1 MQRVGGAGAGDGAAR
16 TMRRP
21 AGPLASPLAQR
32 HHWPSRS
39 TTHRIAAF
47 VARALPAVHPGRARP
62 SHPPPV
68 QLTIDWI
75 QLAELVGAIQGLL
88 LAAVLTAHRT
98 NRVANHLLAA
108 LMAAFTVSL
117 LSEVY
122 YSTGLVRAHPHFF
135 GISYPLPWLFGP
147 LVYLYAVAAS
157 DRGWRFRVRDALH
170 FVPVVVV
177 VLVTL
182 PIYLRSGPEKIALF
196 ERLVAGDAPTLLV
209 VLDPFKYVSGLAYS
223 AATVAY
229 LRVHRRRVEDSYSN
243 TERVNLR
250 WLQSLAG
257 AAAVIWLLA
266 VVSDMADVLPPP
278 IDRHRGSV
286 VSLAVALLVYVIGYK
301 GLRQPEIFRYDRPE
315 RVRAD
320 SAPGDES
327 LVASTAEAPPPEAPP
342 GPTRADA
349 VIDVPVGV
357 PAASSQPPSERA
369 DARYE
374 RSGLGEFETRQ
385 LKAALLALMERE
397 HPYRDPDLTLPALA
411 ERLRS
416 TPHKLSEVLNR
427 ELTQT
432 FYDFVNGYRVEEVRR
447 RLADPGT
454 KYLNILALGLDAG
467 FASKSTFNQ
476 AFKKLTG
483 QTPSAYRK
491 ALESRKALAG

>member
-1 MQRVGGAGAGDGAAR
+1 
-16 TMRRP
+16 
-21 AGPLASPLAQR
+21 
-32 HHWPSRS
+32 
-39 TTHRIAAF
+39 
-47 VARALPAVHPGRARP
+47 
-62 SHPPPV
+62 V
-68 QLTIDWI
+68 QVTIDWV
-75 QLAELVGAIQGLL
+75 QLAELVGAVQGFL

-98 NRVANHLLAA
+98 NRTANRLLAA
-108 LMAAFTVSL
+108 LMAAFTISL

-122 YSTGLVRAHPHFF
+122 YSAGLVRTYPHLF
-135 GISYPLPWLFGP
+135 GISYPLPWVFGP

-157 DRGWRFRVRDALH
+157 DRRWRFGVRGALH
-170 FVPVVVV
+170 FAPMIV
-177 VLVTL
+177 VLVLTL
-182 PIYLRSGPEKIALF
+182 PIYLGSGPEKIALF
-196 ERLVAGDAPTLLV
+196 DRLSAGDPPPLLV

-257 AAAVIWLLA
+257 AAAAIWLLA
-266 VVSDMADVLPPP
+266 VVTQVARLLPPS
-278 IDRHRGSV
+278 IAHHGDNL
-286 VSLAVALLVYVIGYK
+286 VSLAVALLVYAIGYK
-301 GLRQPEIFRYDRPE
+301 GLRQPEIFRYDQPGTAPE
-315 RVRAD
+315 GAPVETTPGERAPLEGTVAAHSPD
-320 SAPGDES
+320 AQPG
-327 LVASTAEAPPPEAPP
+327 PP
-342 GPTRADA
+342 GAA
-349 VIDVPVGV
+349 AASS
-357 PAASSQPPSERA
+357 PAASSPAPTDRT

-385 LKAALLALMERE
+385 LRAALLSLMATE
-397 HPYRDPDLTLPALA
+397 HPYRDPELTLPVLA

-427 ELTQT
+427 ELSQS

-491 ALESRKALAG
+491 ALEARKALAG